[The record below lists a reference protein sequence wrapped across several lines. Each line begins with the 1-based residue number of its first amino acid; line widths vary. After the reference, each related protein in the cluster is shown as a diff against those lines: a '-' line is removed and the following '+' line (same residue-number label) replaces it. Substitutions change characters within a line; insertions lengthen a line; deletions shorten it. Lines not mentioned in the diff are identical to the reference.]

1 VPVTGSDPR
10 LFKPKLLP
18 VTKLVRPFFGLSILD
33 LFVLRFVNWKEN
45 RRRDRLEEAGQAPEQ
60 PEDAAARDMTD
71 KEQPSF
77 RYML

>member
-1 VPVTGSDPR
+1 MI
-10 LFKPKLLP
+10 LAI
-18 VTKLVRPFFGLSILD
+18 FFGLSILD

-45 RRRDRLEEAGQAPEQ
+45 RRRNKLEEAGLAPVQ

>member
-1 VPVTGSDPR
+1 M
-10 LFKPKLLP
+10 
-18 VTKLVRPFFGLSILD
+18 D

-45 RRRDRLEEAGQAPEQ
+45 RRRNMLEEAGQAPEQ

-71 KEQPSF
+71 KEQPLF